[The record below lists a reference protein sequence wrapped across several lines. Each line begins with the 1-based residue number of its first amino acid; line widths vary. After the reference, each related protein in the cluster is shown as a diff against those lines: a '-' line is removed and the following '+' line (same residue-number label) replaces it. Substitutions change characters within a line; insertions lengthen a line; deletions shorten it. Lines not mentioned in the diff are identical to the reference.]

1 MVWSENT
8 LDAAAERMDA
18 SRDFTVGVV
27 ASSRENYVA
36 RRHALQKQIGLAITP
51 LAGHADYA
59 ELAAKHLDIANRRS
73 KIERDVQSAR
83 TELARGMVAF
93 QNSGIEDA
101 AQAII
106 DGRDGE
112 AFQGFEEL
120 RARAARLQEETK
132 AYQEAL
138 RIVKGQMDA
147 IAAERSID
155 AAEAAAPHH
164 RKAVAEIA
172 DACAMLIRA
181 LSNESMIRDM
191 VTAAGY
197 DARLPIFN
205 FDASPAVLERHARE
219 YVG

>member
-1 MVWSENT
+1 MAWSENT
-8 LDAAAERMDA
+8 FDAASERMDT
-18 SRDFTVGVV
+18 SRDFVV
-27 ASSRENYVA
+27 KAVMSSRESYA
-36 RRHALQKQIGLAITP
+36 AQRDALQKRIGLAITP
-51 LAGHADYA
+51 LTGHADYA
-59 ELAAKHLDIANRRS
+59 ELAAKHLDIANRRA
-73 KIERDVQSAR
+73 KIDRDAQSAR

-93 QNSGIEDA
+93 QNSAVEDA

-106 DGRDGE
+106 DGREGE

-120 RARAARLQEETK
+120 RARAARLQEESK

-164 RKAVAEIA
+164 RKVVAEIA
-172 DACAMLIRA
+172 DACAMLVRA
-181 LSNESMIRDM
+181 LSEESMIRDL

-205 FDASPAVLERHARE
+205 FDAPPAVLERHARE